1 MVLLLISIVKYPH
14 SLESGISLSKSRL
27 SLKNER
33 RLLGYLQQRNKNTQ
47 KDKKCAK
54 NIVTC
59 AKHTFLKNMEI
70 CKILLHSSPL
80 PHKDV
85 LNHFV
90 TSAVNQAKL
99 QIMKKSQQVARR
111 RRTSLIQA
119 ELVLYERK
127 FLNIYGCF

>member
-27 SLKNER
+27 SLTKDGFWGICNKGIKTHKR
-33 RLLGYLQQRNKNTQ
+33 TRNVQ
-47 KDKKCAK
+47 K
-54 NIVTC
+54 NIVAC

>member
-27 SLKNER
+27 SLKKKDGFWGICNKGIKTHKR
-33 RLLGYLQQRNKNTQ
+33 TRNVQ
-47 KDKKCAK
+47 K

>member
-1 MVLLLISIVKYPH
+1 M
-14 SLESGISLSKSRL
+14 
-27 SLKNER
+27 
-33 RLLGYLQQRNKNTQ
+33 Q
-47 KDKKCAK
+47 K
-54 NIVTC
+54 NIVAC

-119 ELVLYERK
+119 ELELYERK